1 MPYLDQ
7 STMNYKYRKVI
18 DLYYEYISAMI
29 RSLSTTKE
37 EEYDELRDHI
47 LTQIELLWKLQEH
60 N

>member
-7 STMNYKYRKVI
+7 SMNYKYRKVI

-47 LTQIELLWKLQEH
+47 LTQIEVLLKLQEH

>member
-7 STMNYKYRKVI
+7 SMNYKYKKVI